1 MSNKNFAAKKHPNY
15 PAKNRR
21 AIVAE
26 TRVDLRR
33 VARFTVAMKFILSL
47 LIVAMLVGGCISK
60 KKKPSIAPAAAM
72 SQTIVT
78 PDNSFTAKVAS
89 YNSAGQFV
97 VLSFSGGQ
105 LPKMDQVLF
114 LYRNGLKVGE
124 VKITGPQSDNN
135 IVADLITGDAQAGDE
150 VRAQ

>member
-1 MSNKNFAAKKHPNY
+1 
-15 PAKNRR
+15 
-21 AIVAE
+21 
-26 TRVDLRR
+26 
-33 VARFTVAMKFILSL
+33 MKYILPL
-47 LIVAMLVGGCISK
+47 LLVGMLAAGCASK
-60 KKKPSIAPAAAM
+60 KAKPSAAPAATM

-89 YNSAGQFV
+89 YDVAGQFA

-105 LPKMDQVLF
+105 FPKMDQTLF

-135 IVADLITGDAQAGDE
+135 IVADLVTGDAQAGDE
-150 VRAQ
+150 VRAH